1 MRSSSTDLKKAA
13 ELRAKGKLAA
23 RAGQLQVAR
32 VAFLQSLNHEPDRA
46 STFLWLAGVAATQ
59 REAYRFLDR
68 ARQLDP
74 DHPQLARAA
83 AGIHQHFAQ
92 ARQKAVPEA
101 APKVA
106 LKATPQKPVAR
117 PRLRLPEGA
126 LGSVARVV
134 LPFAWRLL
142 SIAVLLV
149 AVAFFVALLM
159 ELGQAGDIGALPQA
173 APSAAEYTA
182 NYFHGVLRGDLGEIA
197 SRFGSHRGTPVIE
210 ELKRALPKSLGL
222 LAVSL
227 LIAGVVGLYLGMTAA
242 IRRYSRLSGVLLFV
256 STLGVSTPSFFAAML
271 LIWLGVWLYRT
282 TGQHILPLAGFG
294 WDSHLLLPA
303 LVLATRPA
311 AAVTRLSYNALI
323 EILDADYVRT
333 ARSKGLKRRTILMEH
348 VLRNAGVPILTTVV
362 VSLRFSLAILP
373 IVEYIFSWP
382 GIGQMLLK
390 AIQAQDVT
398 AVVGMVLPLALL
410 FALVN
415 MVADM
420 VYLRLDP
427 RLRDATVGAA

>member
-1 MRSSSTDLKKAA
+1 MRSSSTDLEKAA

-32 VAFLQSLNHEPDRA
+32 LAFLQSLNHEPDRA
-46 STFLWLAGVAATQ
+46 STFLWLAGVAATE

-74 DHPQLARAA
+74 NHPQLARAA
-83 AGIHQHFAQ
+83 NGIHQHFAQ

-101 APKVA
+101 APKGA
-106 LKATPQKPVAR
+106 LKAAPQKPVAR
-117 PRLRLPEGA
+117 PRLRLPKG
-126 LGSVARVV
+126 GVARVL
-134 LPFAWRLL
+134 LPLAWRLL

-149 AVAFFVALLM
+149 AVTFFVALLI
-159 ELGQAGDIGALPQA
+159 ELGRAGNIGTLPQSAPTA
-173 APSAAEYTA
+173 AKYTA

-227 LIAGVVGLYLGMTAA
+227 LIAGVVGLYLGMTVA

-256 STLGVSTPSFFAAML
+256 STLGVSMPSFFAAML

-311 AAVTRLSYNALI
+311 AAVTRLSYNALV

-333 ARSKGLKRRTILMEH
+333 ARSKGLKRRAILVEH

-390 AIQAQDVT
+390 AIQAQDAT

-420 VYLRLDP
+420 LYLRLDP

>member
-1 MRSSSTDLKKAA
+1 M
-13 ELRAKGKLAA
+13 
-23 RAGQLQVAR
+23 
-32 VAFLQSLNHEPDRA
+32 
-46 STFLWLAGVAATQ
+46 WLAGVAATE

-83 AGIHQHFAQ
+83 VGIHQHFAQ
-92 ARQKAVPEA
+92 AGQKAVPEA

-117 PRLRLPEGA
+117 PRLRPLKGA
-126 LGSVARVV
+126 LGGVAGV
-134 LPFAWRLL
+134 LLPLGWRLL
-142 SIAVLLV
+142 SIALLLV
-149 AVAFFVALLM
+149 GVAFFVALLM
-159 ELGQAGDIGALPQA
+159 ELGRAGGISALPQA
-173 APSAAEYTA
+173 APAAAAYTA
-182 NYFHGVLRGDLGEIA
+182 DYFQGALHGDLGEIA
-197 SRFGSHRGTPVIE
+197 SRLSSQRGTPVIE
-210 ELKRALPKSLGL
+210 ELRRALPKSLGL

-227 LIAGVVGLYLGMTAA
+227 LIAVAVGLGLGMAA
-242 IRRYSRLSGVLLFV
+242 ALRRHSRLSGAILSV

-271 LIWLGVWLYRT
+271 LIWLGVWLYRV

-311 AAVTRLSYNALI
+311 AAITRLSYNALI

-333 ARSKGLKRRTILMEH
+333 AHSKGLRQWAVLREH

-382 GIGQMLLK
+382 GIGRALLD
-390 AIQAQDVT
+390 AIQVQDVT

-415 MVADM
+415 IVADM
-420 VYLRLDP
+420 LYLRLDP
-427 RLRDATVGAA
+427 RLRDAKVGSG